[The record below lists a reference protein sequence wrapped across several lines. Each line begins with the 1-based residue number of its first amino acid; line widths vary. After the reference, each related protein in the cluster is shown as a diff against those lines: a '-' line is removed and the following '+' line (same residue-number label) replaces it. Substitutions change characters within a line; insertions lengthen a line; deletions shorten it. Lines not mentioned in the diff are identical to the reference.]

1 MSLSTIRQD
10 ILNLPNILTLFRIV
24 LIVPVCVLVFAGDP
38 VSVFIAVLL
47 FFIASLTDWVD
58 GYIARRQGL
67 VSITGKFLDPLAD
80 KLLVMA
86 VMVMMLPMGR
96 IPSWL
101 VIILLARDLTIS
113 GLRAIAATEGYV
125 ISAGAGGKLK
135 TSFQMAGLL
144 GLMVHYT
151 YEVNFL
157 FTTVKVSFHGMGL
170 VLLIISA
177 ILSITSG
184 YEYFRGFLTTIEA
197 FQDDL
202 SKSKTEE
209 Q

>member
-101 VIILLARDLTIS
+101 VIILLARELTIS

>member
-101 VIILLARDLTIS
+101 VIILLVRELIIS

-157 FTTVKVSFHGMGL
+157 FTTVKVSFHWMGL

-177 ILSITSG
+177 ILSVTSG

-202 SKSKTEE
+202 SKSKAEE

>member
-101 VIILLARDLTIS
+101 VIILLARELTIS

-125 ISAGAGGKLK
+125 ISAGAGDKLK

-157 FTTVKVSFHGMGL
+157 FT
-170 VLLIISA
+170 
-177 ILSITSG
+177 
-184 YEYFRGFLTTIEA
+184 Y
-197 FQDDL
+197 
-202 SKSKTEE
+202 
-209 Q
+209 

>member
-24 LIVPVCVLVFAGDP
+24 LIVPVCMLVFYGDP
-38 VSVFIAVLL
+38 VSVFIAVIL

-58 GYIARRQGL
+58 GYIARRRGL

-101 VIILLARDLTIS
+101 
-113 GLRAIAATEGYV
+113 RAIAATEGYV

-144 GLMVHYT
+144 GLLIHYT
-151 YEVNFL
+151 YEVNFI
-157 FTTVKVSFHGMGL
+157 FTTVKVNFHWLGL
-170 VLLIISA
+170 WLLIVSA
-177 ILSITSG
+177 ILSVTSA
-184 YEYFRGFLTTIEA
+184 YEYFQGFLSTIEA

-202 SKSKTEE
+202 NKSKAEE
-209 Q
+209 S

>member
-1 MSLSTIRQD
+1 VSLSTIRQD

-24 LIVPVCVLVFAGDP
+24 LIVPVCMLVFYGDP
-38 VSVFIAVLL
+38 VSVFIAVIL

-58 GYIARRQGL
+58 GYIARRRGL

-101 VIILLARDLTIS
+101 VIILLARELTIS

-144 GLMVHYT
+144 GLLIHYT
-151 YEVNFL
+151 YEVNFI
-157 FTTVKVSFHGMGL
+157 FTTVKVNFHWLGL
-170 VLLIISA
+170 WLLIVSA
-177 ILSITSG
+177 ILSVTSA
-184 YEYFRGFLTTIEA
+184 YEYFQGFLSTIEA

-202 SKSKTEE
+202 NKSKAEE
-209 Q
+209 S

>member
-101 VIILLARDLTIS
+101 VIILLARELTIS

-202 SKSKTEE
+202 SKSK
-209 Q
+209 

>member
-1 MSLSTIRQD
+1 VSLSTIRQD

-101 VIILLARDLTIS
+101 VIILLARELTIS